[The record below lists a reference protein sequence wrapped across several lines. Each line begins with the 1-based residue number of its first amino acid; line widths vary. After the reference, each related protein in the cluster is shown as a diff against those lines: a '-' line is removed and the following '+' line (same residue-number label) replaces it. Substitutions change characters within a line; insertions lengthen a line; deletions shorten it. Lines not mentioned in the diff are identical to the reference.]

1 MHDPTTEL
9 MRTLAEG
16 VEVDETF
23 ATDLAILAREAAA
36 SGYST
41 FANAFMANSR
51 LHRVKA
57 IEWRAKLDALI
68 EQHGPLQ

>member
-1 MHDPTTEL
+1 

-16 VEVDETF
+16 VEVDEAF
-23 ATDLAILAREAAA
+23 AADLATLAGEAAV
-36 SGYST
+36 SGHRA

-57 IEWRAKLDALI
+57 IQWRAKLDALI
-68 EQHGPLQ
+68 ELHGPLP